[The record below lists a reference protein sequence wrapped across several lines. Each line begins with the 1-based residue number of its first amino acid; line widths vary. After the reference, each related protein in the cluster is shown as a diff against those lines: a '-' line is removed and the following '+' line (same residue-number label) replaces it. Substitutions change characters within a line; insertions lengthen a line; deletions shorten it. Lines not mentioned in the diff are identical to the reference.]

1 MNVELQNWSISINT
15 TPGDKSCNFQLS
27 FATTIHLHSTTSF
40 VTIRIHKMHS
50 SNPAVPHLVFSILS
64 LLLAIHASF
73 LNQCTFSLKSAN
85 DFSLNCQEWSNNYQ
99 TGMIL
104 HIVFAMIMFVGLVRW
119 VVAIPVSVH
128 YAINGLVM
136 LSAMICHSVLV
147 YYQHYWSSTIVLGTI
162 YTSFGLQSLYPDWI
176 EVRWATLFVCS
187 LSSAYY
193 FLHPSAV
200 FIVSHVYFLS
210 LLGVYGGKT
219 REQHVTKHFG
229 FYIVHAMNYLF
240 CFVAIGRYPNVSE
253 VIILLLNSSIF
264 ILGFLTHA
272 LDTQDSHA
280 LEFFANV
287 AQLWSYRFLQPV
299 WSHWS
304 SNLLLMTSI
313 GNLTLLTLGKMNTM
327 DMDNVNLVDDFNGLH
342 SQVYLRSFFSLPMIL
357 AFRSDNI
364 ILSWIALLFVI
375 LGLYLPYPA
384 TALKRM
390 KHVYLVEQSPID

>member
-1 MNVELQNWSISINT
+1 
-15 TPGDKSCNFQLS
+15 
-27 FATTIHLHSTTSF
+27 
-40 VTIRIHKMHS
+40 MHERR
-50 SNPAVPHLVFSILS
+50 V
-64 LLLAIHASF
+64 
-73 LNQCTFSLKSAN
+73 
-85 DFSLNCQEWSNNYQ
+85 
-99 TGMIL
+99 
-104 HIVFAMIMFVGLVRW
+104 
-119 VVAIPVSVH
+119 
-128 YAINGLVM
+128 
-136 LSAMICHSVLV
+136 
-147 YYQHYWSSTIVLGTI
+147 
-162 YTSFGLQSLYPDWI
+162 
-176 EVRWATLFVCS
+176 
-187 LSSAYY
+187 
-193 FLHPSAV
+193 
-200 FIVSHVYFLS
+200 
-210 LLGVYGGKT
+210 
-219 REQHVTKHFG
+219 
-229 FYIVHAMNYLF
+229 
-240 CFVAIGRYPNVSE
+240 
-253 VIILLLNSSIF
+253 
-264 ILGFLTHA
+264 
-272 LDTQDSHA
+272 A